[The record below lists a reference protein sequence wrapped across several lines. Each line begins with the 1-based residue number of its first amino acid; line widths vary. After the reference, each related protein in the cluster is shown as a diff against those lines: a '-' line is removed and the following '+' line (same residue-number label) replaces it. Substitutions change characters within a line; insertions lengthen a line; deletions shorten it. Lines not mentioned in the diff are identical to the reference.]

1 MSAVEAAVVIVSGV
15 VGAFVIIGGMW
26 QLITRLIVN
35 PIETTM
41 GLLTDRIDLAIVQMS
56 KHWHD
61 DKTGLAIT
69 PIVGGS
75 NDEE

>member
-1 MSAVEAAVVIVSGV
+1 MSAVEITVVVISGI
-15 VGAFVIIGGMW
+15 VGAFVIIGGVW

-41 GLLTDRIDLAIVQMS
+41 SRLTERIDLAIVQMS

-61 DKTGLAIT
+61 DKTGIAVT

-75 NDEE
+75 DDE